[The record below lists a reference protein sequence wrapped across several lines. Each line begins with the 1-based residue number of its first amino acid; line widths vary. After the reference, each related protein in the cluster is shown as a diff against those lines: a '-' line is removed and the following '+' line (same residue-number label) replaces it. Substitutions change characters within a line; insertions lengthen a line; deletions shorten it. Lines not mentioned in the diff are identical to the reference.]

1 MADVMP
7 GQGADTA
14 SVNPYSIPYP
24 LGWGWM
30 WSARHFRDAGIPA
43 EDWTARRYPRTFLR
57 VLLKTAKRKLLMRAL
72 GQSALLRE
80 HIDASARDILWINL
94 SAGSIGDSIMDLSG
108 RVLLAAPG
116 RRIDLLTHSRNA
128 DLYRHDPVFEQT
140 FTDAAQAADRHRKH
154 PYDMV
159 IIDSFGT
166 QGLRAKAAI
175 ARDLPFVGMWGFVNG
190 YEIHRTIF
198 SFRRIAALIGA
209 SSSHPDRSP
218 HAGQSAHPVRPVQPM
233 RPTLGASAWSLPE
246 DVPTPAA
253 GSIALVMG
261 GEWAFRTYAHWPQV
275 AQALARHHPLVLVGS
290 GNGVQAA
297 QAVMQALQ
305 EASCLNLVGQLSLT
319 QTAAALS
326 HCRAVVCADGG
337 LWHIACALGLPSV
350 ALFADTRL
358 FDTQGTHVCR
368 DTPDLPVETLHH
380 WTSVSDISPQE
391 ILSAFERL
399 SDRFFISDASAS
411 PVPAAGRGERS

>member
-1 MADVMP
+1 MSDSWP
-7 GQGADTA
+7 
-14 SVNPYSIPYP
+14 S
-24 LGWGWM
+24 GWGWM

-43 EDWTARRYPRTFLR
+43 EDWSARRYPRTFLR
-57 VLLKTAKRKLLMRAL
+57 VLFKTAKRKLLMRAL
-72 GQSALLRE
+72 GQSSLLRE
-80 HIDASARDILWINL
+80 HIDASARNILWINL

-108 RVLLAAPG
+108 RVLLATPG
-116 RRIDLLTHSRNA
+116 RRIDLLTHARNA

-140 FTDAAQAADRHRKH
+140 FTDTAQAAARHRQH

-175 ARDLPFVGMWGFVNG
+175 APDLPFVGMWGFVNG

-209 SSSHPDRSP
+209 SLP
-218 HAGQSAHPVRPVQPM
+218 HSAQSAQSVHAVHTSHPM

-246 DVPTPAA
+246 DVQTPPA

-275 AQALARHHPLVLVGS
+275 ALALARRHPLVLVGS

-297 QAVMQALQ
+297 EAVMQALNPTLNGAHADPMAGPN
-305 EASCLNLVGQLSLT
+305 ASGLPGPCLNLVGKLSLT
-319 QTAAALS
+319 QTAAVLS

-350 ALFADTRL
+350 AIFADTRL
-358 FDTQGTHVCR
+358 FDAQGRHVCR
-368 DTPDLPVETLHH
+368 DTPELPVESLHH
-380 WTSVSDISPQE
+380 WASVSAIPPEDV
-391 ILSAFERL
+391 LAAFSRL
-399 SDRFFISDASAS
+399 SERFFISDASAS
-411 PVPAAGRGERS
+411 PVPAAVQGERS

>member
-1 MADVMP
+1 M
-7 GQGADTA
+7 
-14 SVNPYSIPYP
+14 
-24 LGWGWM
+24 
-30 WSARHFRDAGIPA
+30 
-43 EDWTARRYPRTFLR
+43 LR
-57 VLLKTAKRKLLMRAL
+57 VLQKTARRKLLMRAL
-72 GQSALLRE
+72 GQSGLLRE
-80 HIDASARDILWINL
+80 RIDASARDILWINL

-116 RRIDLLTHSRNA
+116 RRIDLLTHARNA

-140 FTDAAQAADRHRKH
+140 FTDAVQAADRHRKH

-175 ARDLPFVGMWGFVNG
+175 APHAPFVGMWGFVNG
-190 YEIHRTIF
+190 YEIHRTTF

-209 SSSHPDRSP
+209 SSS
-218 HAGQSAHPVRPVQPM
+218 QPM

-246 DVPTPAA
+246 DVPTPAS

-319 QTAAALS
+319 QTVAALS

-358 FDTQGTHVCR
+358 FDAQGRHVCR

-380 WTSVSDISPQE
+380 WKSVSAIHPDQV
-391 ILSAFERL
+391 LAAFTRL
-399 SDRFFISDASAS
+399 SDRFFMSDAAAS
-411 PVPAAGRGERS
+411 PSPAAGRDERS